1 MSNDQALHTEDLT
14 GRGATATQQ
23 GTITTPPAGQPER
36 TAPAAEEER
45 ADWTDLIGDTREMS
59 SRWDAIQAG
68 FVDEPRRSV
77 EQADELVARVI
88 QTLAESFAAERSK
101 LEGQWSS
108 GRQVGTEELRVA
120 LRRYRTFFR
129 LLLRTG

>member
-14 GRGATATQQ
+14 ARGGGTAQQ
-23 GTITTPPAGQPER
+23 TITTPPTGRPDS
-36 TAPAAEEER
+36 APQAAEDH
-45 ADWTDLIGDTREMS
+45 ASWADLIGETRELS

-88 QTLAESFAAERSK
+88 QRLAESFAAERSK

-108 GRQVGTEELRVA
+108 GQEVGTEELRVA

-129 LLLRTG
+129 LLLRS

>member
-14 GRGATATQQ
+14 RRASTTAAAATAT
-23 GTITTPPAGQPER
+23 PMP
-36 TAPAAEEER
+36 APAPEEAK
-45 ADWTDLIGDTREMS
+45 ADWADLIGDTGELS

-88 QTLAESFAAERSK
+88 QRLAESFASERSQ

-108 GRQVGTEELRVA
+108 GREVGTEELRVA

-129 LLLRTG
+129 LLLRTT